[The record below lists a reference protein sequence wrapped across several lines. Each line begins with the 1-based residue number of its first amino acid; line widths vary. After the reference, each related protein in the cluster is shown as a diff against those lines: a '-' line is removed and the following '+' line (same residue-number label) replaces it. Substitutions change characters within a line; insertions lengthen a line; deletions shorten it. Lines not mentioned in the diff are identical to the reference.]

1 MDQCKQQVYDF
12 WSRASCGEELY
23 LPESDRAGYEAQAR
37 ARYQLEPFIR
47 EFAEFETTGGQRV
60 LEIGVGL
67 GADHQQF
74 AKNAADLHGLDL
86 TPRAVAHTHQ
96 RLAAFGL
103 SSKLAVGDA
112 ENLAFPDSSFDVV
125 YSWGVLH
132 HSPDTARAVAEV
144 RRVLKPGGRARI
156 MIYHKWSIVGLML
169 WTRYALLSLR
179 PWRTLD
185 TIYAR
190 YMESPGTKAY
200 SVTGAKELFR
210 SFDCVRITTVLSHG
224 DLLGSD
230 AGQRHTGPLLALAR
244 KLWPRGL
251 IRRFLPRAG
260 LFMMIEARK

>member
-1 MDQCKQQVYDF
+1 MELSKQEVYDF
-12 WSRASCGEELY
+12 WNRASCGEELY
-23 LPESDRAGYEAQAR
+23 LPESDRGGHEAQAR

-47 EFAEFETTGGQRV
+47 EFANFEAAGGLRV

-74 AKNAADLHGLDL
+74 AENEADLYGIDL
-86 TPRAVAHTHQ
+86 TPRAVAHTNQ

-103 SSKLAVGDA
+103 PSMLAVGDA

-144 RRVLKPGGRARI
+144 HRVLKPGGRARI

-169 WTRYALLSLR
+169 WTRYALLSMR

-185 TIYAR
+185 AIYAR

-200 SVTGAKELFR
+200 SMAEAKELFR
-210 SFDCVRITTVLSHG
+210 CFDAVRITTVLSHG
-224 DLLGSD
+224 DVLGSD
-230 AGQRHTGPLLALAR
+230 AGQRHTGLLLALAR
-244 KLWPRGL
+244 TLWPKRL
-251 IRRFLPRAG
+251 IRRFLPSAG

>member
-1 MDQCKQQVYDF
+1 MDQSKQQVYDF

-23 LPESDRAGYEAQAR
+23 LPESDGAGYEAQPR
-37 ARYQLEPFIR
+37 ARYQLEPFISD
-47 EFAEFETTGGQRV
+47 FAQFEAARGLRV

-74 AKNAADLHGLDL
+74 AENAADLHGIDL

-96 RLAAFGL
+96 RLAVFGL
-103 SSKLAVGDA
+103 PSKLAVGDA

-132 HSPDTARAVAEV
+132 HSPDTARAVAV
-144 RRVLKPGGRARI
+144 HSVLKPCGRARI

-200 SVTGAKELFR
+200 SMAGAKELFR
-210 SFDCVRITTVLSHG
+210 SFDAVRITTVLSHG
-224 DLLGSD
+224 DLQVSD

>member
-1 MDQCKQQVYDF
+1 MDQSKQEVYDF
-12 WSRASCGEELY
+12 WNRASCGEEQY
-23 LPESDRAGYEAQAR
+23 LPESDQAGYEAQAR

-47 EFAEFETTGGQRV
+47 EFAEFDVAGGLRV

-74 AKNAADLHGLDL
+74 AENEADLHGIDL
-86 TPRAVAHTHQ
+86 TPRAVAHTRH

-103 SSKLAVGDA
+103 PSKLAVGDA

-144 RRVLKPGGRARI
+144 HRVLKPGGRARI

-200 SVTGAKELFR
+200 SMAGAKELFR
-210 SFDCVRITTVLSHG
+210 SFDAVRITTVLSHG
-224 DLLGSD
+224 DLLGSG
-230 AGQRHTGPLLALAR
+230 AGQRHTGRLLAVAR

-251 IRRFLPRAG
+251 IRRLLPGAG

>member
-1 MDQCKQQVYDF
+1 MDQSKQAVYDF
-12 WSRASCGEELY
+12 WNRASCGEELF
-23 LPESDRAGYEAQAR
+23 LPDSDRAGYEAQAR

-47 EFAEFETTGGQRV
+47 EFAQFEAARGLCV
-60 LEIGVGL
+60 LEVGVGL

-74 AKNAADLHGLDL
+74 AENAADLHGIDL
-86 TPRAVAHTHQ
+86 TPRAVAHTRQ

-103 SSKLAVGDA
+103 PSKLAVGDA
-112 ENLAFPDSSFDVV
+112 ENLAFPDRSFDVV

-144 RRVLKPGGRARI
+144 HRVLKPGGRARI

-179 PWRTLD
+179 PRRTLD

-190 YMESPGTKAY
+190 HMESPGTKAY
-200 SVTGAKELFR
+200 SVAGAKELFQ
-210 SFDCVRITTVLSHG
+210 SFDAVGITTVLSHG

-251 IRRFLPRAG
+251 IRRLLPGAG